1 VGAHG
6 SGRRRVVCK
15 VEDLPPGQRRA
26 VDVDGRSIC
35 VLNVGGLLYAFRNV
49 CPHQGASLCRG
60 TLGAT
65 MLPSRPL
72 EYVLGLENLVL
83 RCPWHGWEFRI
94 DTGVSLFDP
103 KIRVKVY
110 PVAVEDGEIVLAV

>member
-1 VGAHG
+1 MDAPRPN
-6 SGRRRVVCK
+6 GRQVICK
-15 VEDLPPGQRRA
+15 LSDLPPGERRS
-26 VDVDGRSIC
+26 VDVRGRSVC
-35 VLNVGGLLYAFRNV
+35 VLNVDGRLYAVRNV

-60 TLGAT
+60 TVGAT
-65 MLPSRPL
+65 MVTSRPL
-72 EYVLGLENLVL
+72 EYVVGLENLVL

-110 PVAVEDGEIVLAV
+110 PVAVEDGDIVLVA